1 MGRLVLSTRGA
12 PVTQRSRKRCTCY
25 ATRVNHG
32 RYVIFWTTI
41 LVIVPVKSPRASRAP
56 MGEATMATVVFLC
69 PNFADDGTAD
79 NGHSY
84 DESVACLACQ
94 QLHFLNKASGKCWG
108 CRRLVDGSSA
118 AAVVWVFSKLCTVG
132 TYILSNEAYV

>member
-1 MGRLVLSTRGA
+1 
-12 PVTQRSRKRCTCY
+12 
-25 ATRVNHG
+25 
-32 RYVIFWTTI
+32 
-41 LVIVPVKSPRASRAP
+41 
-56 MGEATMATVVFLC
+56 MATVVFLC

-108 CRRLVDGSSA
+108 LPTISGWVICRRGCLGFFQ
-118 AAVVWVFSKLCTVG
+118 VVYGRDLHPQ
-132 TYILSNEAYV
+132 